1 MQQNIIGSSNA
12 LLAALDQVSRL
23 APLERPLLVLGER
36 GTGKELIAQR
46 LHFLS
51 PRWQGPLVQV
61 NCAALNENLLDSEL
75 FGHETGAF
83 TGASKQH
90 KGKFEQANGGTL
102 VLDELG
108 TMSLRL
114 QEKLL
119 RVLEYG
125 LFERVGGQ
133 QSVQVDVRV
142 IGSTNADIA
151 AMVEAGEFRAD
162 LLDRLSFDVVHVP
175 PLRYRQQDVLELAQ
189 HFAWRMSHELGWA
202 SFGGFSEAA
211 EQRLLAYDWP
221 GNVRELR
228 NVIERSLA
236 RCEDAD
242 AEVNHIFFDVLAN
255 PYAAAA
261 LDEEASQVSDDVDLS
276 LPFKQQVMAFE
287 KQLLASALQANHYHQ
302 SRSAQ
307 ALGLSYHQLR
317 GLLKKH
323 NLVGGDDD

>member
-12 LLAALDQVSRL
+12 LLTTLDQVSRL

-51 PRWQGPLVQV
+51 SRWQGPLVQV

-75 FGHETGAF
+75 FGHEAGAF
-83 TGASKQH
+83 TGANKQH

-108 TMSLRL
+108 AMSLRL

-133 QSVQVDVRV
+133 QSIQVDVRV
-142 IGSTNADIA
+142 IGSTNADIS

-162 LLDRLSFDVVHVP
+162 LLDRLSFDVVHMP
-175 PLRYRQQDVLELAQ
+175 PLRFRQEDVLELAQ
-189 HFAWRMSHELGWA
+189 HFAWRMSHELGWE
-202 SFGGFSEAA
+202 SFEGFSQAA
-211 EQRLLAYDWP
+211 EQDLLSYAWP

-228 NVIERSLA
+228 NVVERSLA
-236 RCEDAD
+236 RCDH
-242 AEVNHIFFDVLAN
+242 AEAEIDTIYFDVMASPYEDSGQQASESSGAN
-255 PYAAAA
+255 
-261 LDEEASQVSDDVDLS
+261 QVDLS
-276 LPFKQQVMAFE
+276 LPFKQQVMSFE
-287 KQLLASALQANHYHQ
+287 KQLLQAALQANQYHQ
-302 SRSAQ
+302 SHTAQ

-323 NLVGGDDD
+323 HLVGGDDD